1 LGKWVDIHKPVALK
15 PYPKS
20 RLKKVIEHSFFPHH
34 KQAQG
39 IQPFTRIGFGSLLR
53 RWNAFA
59 DRTQFPVVE
68 WKGLTAAYE
77 LKTHAFKMK
86 GGAEIGSCGC
96 GMNFRLPA
104 IATVLAHFAC
114 CWSWTQDG
122 DGNGTGKGCCT

>member
-1 LGKWVDIHKPVALK
+1 LK

-20 RLKKVIEHSFFPHH
+20 RLKKVIEQVSFPTNL

-39 IQPFTRIGFGSLLR
+39 IQPFPYQNGFGSLLR

-86 GGAEIGSCGC
+86 GGAKWQLRMG
-96 GMNFRLPA
+96 A
-104 IATVLAHFAC
+104 V
-114 CWSWTQDG
+114 
-122 DGNGTGKGCCT
+122 